1 MSDKN
6 YYISKLKKQLQVI
19 HEYLNKYHKENGL
32 YTELCVDEDW
42 LYIQCSCRGQFYK
55 VALCPIQTAMRMSD
69 KALIEE
75 LDDKTGIITDIYK
88 LLMTRG
94 D

>member
-32 YTELCVDEDW
+32 YTELCVMKIGCIYSVAVED
-42 LYIQCSCRGQFYK
+42 SF
-55 VALCPIQTAMRMSD
+55 T
-69 KALIEE
+69 
-75 LDDKTGIITDIYK
+75 K
-88 LLMTRG
+88 LHYAQYRQLWE
-94 D
+94 

>member
-19 HEYLNKYHKENGL
+19 QEYLNKYHNNSGL
-32 YTELCVDEDW
+32 YTELRIDEDW

-55 VALCPIQTAMRMSD
+55 VALCPIQTAIGMSD

-75 LDDKTGIITDIYK
+75 LNDKIGIITDIYK
-88 LLMTRG
+88 LLKTRG